1 MPTSINRPRAFL
13 QRMKAF
19 LLLLACTLFSINS
32 FGQSQAQMNQEADAA
47 YRKADQELNRVYQQI
62 LKEYRTQTAFLQ
74 SLKTAQKLW
83 VQFRD
88 AEMKARYPATNSLVE
103 YGSFFPVCYSNGLEE
118 LTKTRTKQ
126 LRLWLTG
133 IPEGDMCNG
142 SVKVAGKR

>member
-1 MPTSINRPRAFL
+1 
-13 QRMKAF
+13 MKTI
-19 LLLLACTLFSINS
+19 LLLLVGSFLSFSS

-47 YRKADQELNRVYQQI
+47 YSKADQELNRTYQQI
-62 LKEYRTQTAFLQ
+62 LKEYRTETAFLQ
-74 SLKTAQKLW
+74 SLKAAQKLW
-83 VQFRD
+83 IQFRD

-118 LTKTRTKQ
+118 LTKARTKQ

-142 SVKVAGKR
+142 SVKVAAKK

>member
-1 MPTSINRPRAFL
+1 MPASSKRPIL
-13 QRMKAF
+13 YRMKPI
-19 LLLLACTLFSINS
+19 LLLLACSLFSIRS
-32 FGQSQAQMNQEADAA
+32 FGQSQGQLNQDADAA

-62 LKEYRTQTAFLQ
+62 LKEYRTKTAFLQ
-74 SLKTAQKLW
+74 SLKTAQQRW
-83 VQFRD
+83 IQFRD

-118 LTKTRTKQ
+118 LTKARTKQ

-142 SVKVAGKR
+142 SVKVDGGR